1 MRNMRVHS
9 EEINHGVSR
18 RKDDFRTKNSV
29 NSVSSVVKNLNE
41 CAVVQEYLSYLQS
54 VRGVSART
62 LSAYGDDL
70 SLYVNYCN
78 NHDIDPVQASPYQV
92 QCFIADLSAERAAPS
107 SVNRRLSSIRG
118 FYRWL
123 VRFEKRADNP
133 CDAGPGGALKNVKV
147 PPQLPSVLWEDEMA
161 QFAALPQTRDLLWP
175 ARDKALVL
183 TMYSAGLRISE
194 LVSLSM
200 KRLTG
205 NMEGAVFPSETMI
218 TGKGGKERM
227 VFFSEE
233 ARAAIIDY
241 LPEREARIKKTRSF
255 TEEETNGKLKTPCSS
270 VVKSSS
276 HSPGALF
283 ISEKGR
289 PLSVSGTRWIIT
301 QYARVSGLGKN
312 IHPHSLRHSF
322 ATHLVNAG
330 CDVRIVQE
338 MLGHASL
345 STTQRYAHVNI
356 EGLKKVYAKAHP
368 HARRIG
374 NE

>member
-1 MRNMRVHS
+1 MIVDS
-9 EEINHGVSR
+9 
-18 RKDDFRTKNSV
+18 
-29 NSVSSVVKNLNE
+29 
-41 CAVVQEYLSYLQS
+41 AVVQEYLSYLQT
-54 VRGVSART
+54 VRGVSERT

-70 SLYVNYCN
+70 SLYVNYCA
-78 NHDIDPVQASPYQV
+78 NHDIDPVLASAYEV
-92 QCFIADLSAERAAPS
+92 QCFIADLSAERASPS

-123 VRFEKRADNP
+123 VRFGRRADNP
-133 CDAGPGGALKNVKV
+133 CDTLKNIKA
-147 PPQLPSVLWEDEMA
+147 PPRLPSVLWEDEMA
-161 QFAALPQTRDLLWP
+161 QFAVLPETQNILWP
-175 ARDKALVL
+175 VRDKALVL

-205 NMEGAVFPSETMI
+205 NMEGAKI
-218 TGKGGKERM
+218 TGKGGKDRM
-227 VFFSEE
+227 VFFSDE
-233 ARAAIIDY
+233 ARAALLDY
-241 LPEREARIKKTRSF
+241 LPERDAK
-255 TEEETNGKLKTPCSS
+255 
-270 VVKSSS
+270 VKNASNVFD
-276 HSPGALF
+276 ALF
-283 ISEKGR
+283 VSEKGR

-301 QYARVSGLGKN
+301 QYAQVSGLGKN

-368 HARRIG
+368 HARRSP
-374 NE
+374 